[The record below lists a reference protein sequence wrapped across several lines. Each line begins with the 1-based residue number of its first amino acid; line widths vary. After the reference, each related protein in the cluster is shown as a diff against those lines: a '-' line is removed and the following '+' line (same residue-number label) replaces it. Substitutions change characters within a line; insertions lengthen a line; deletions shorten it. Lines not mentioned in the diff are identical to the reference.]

1 MTKNSRN
8 LYTMEAS
15 MNDSLNENI
24 SNIHEKDI
32 QLLTGI
38 CSLEEGI
45 GEILRRLE
53 NKTYYL
59 PVR

>member
-1 MTKNSRN
+1 
-8 LYTMEAS
+8 
-15 MNDSLNENI
+15 MNDLLNENI

-53 NKTYYL
+53 NKNYYL